1 MEAPPSDPFESME
14 RLILESLASWDKETF
29 TVNRLLY
36 SEEEAVCAAVEAA
49 VWVSEVTSDLIMY
62 ICMCVATLVLA
73 LGLVA
78 AMHFV
83 AFLSI
88 HYYIVACC
96 KLYSID

>member
-49 VWVSEVTSDLIMY
+49 VWVSEV
-62 ICMCVATLVLA
+62 
-73 LGLVA
+73 
-78 AMHFV
+78 
-83 AFLSI
+83 
-88 HYYIVACC
+88 
-96 KLYSID
+96 K